1 MNIKIKEKLDNL
13 ENEKWI
19 GKKVTQ
25 VLSKEKVSGKIKY
38 PSDQYAENFI
48 WGKVLRSKYPHALI
62 KKIDTS
68 KALKLDGVVAV
79 LTYKDIPGLNG
90 FGIVVQ
96 DQPVLCQDK
105 VRYIG
110 DAIALV
116 ACEKKELLDKALDLI
131 EVEYEPLPIVEDP
144 LKAIEKDSPKVH
156 ESGNIHLHTVINK
169 GDIQKGFKEADL
181 IIENEYRT
189 GRQEHAYLETESGF
203 AYYDESEDMI
213 TIFCGGQYPFRDQ
226 IQIARVLAFDPRK
239 IRVIS
244 EPMGGGFGGKDE
256 ITTQIHLAL
265 LAYHTKR
272 AVKMEITR
280 DESMVF
286 SWKRHPMILKYK
298 TGVKKD
304 GTLVANEVY
313 IYADT
318 GAYASLGGPIVNLSV
333 EHSCGPYRIPNTHI
347 EGFCIYTNNGVSGAF
362 RGFGV
367 NQVTFAMESQM
378 DEIAE
383 KLNIDPIN
391 LRRKNILKKGDETGI
406 GSIIETSIGL
416 NKILDE
422 IEKHPIYKDREKIK
436 LNSSDYK
443 KFGVGI
449 AISYQG
455 TGLGVGLPDYGS
467 AWIEMRRDGGF
478 NIYTGSVE
486 IGQGAKT
493 TLKIIAL
500 ESLKLSDENKVFI
513 ITGDTHLTPDCGTTT
528 ASGATYRS
536 GRAIEIASKKLL
548 NILKKEVADLY
559 NISENEIFIED
570 GLIKNR
576 EKEKIIS
583 FEELGEILY
592 EKRKLPRVEGHF
604 NFPTSKTKI
613 PGVFGLPHYIFSF
626 SGSIALVEVNTL
638 TGKVNLIK
646 AVNIIDG
653 GRVVN
658 KIGFEGQSEGGIA
671 MGMGYALM
679 EDTIIKNGEFLTK
692 NYSTYLIPTSLD
704 TPYEIETIPIE
715 SYEELGPYGSKGIG
729 ETTMVPIAPAITNGI
744 YDATK
749 ARIKKIPATPE
760 NVFFALHPHVNKVS
774 DTKLT

>member
-1 MNIKIKEKLDNL
+1 MNIKTKEIIV
-13 ENEKWI
+13 EEKWI
-19 GKKVTQ
+19 GKKIKQ
-25 VLSKEKVSGKIKY
+25 VLSEEKVKGELKY
-38 PSDQYAENFI
+38 PSDIYFENMI

-62 KKIDTS
+62 KRIDTT
-68 KALKLDGVVAV
+68 KAESLPGVVKV

-96 DQPVLCQDK
+96 DQPVLCFNK
-105 VRYIG
+105 VRYLG
-110 DAIALV
+110 DAVALV
-116 ACEKKELLDKALDLI
+116 AAETKEIAEKAIDLI
-131 EVEYEPLPIVEDP
+131 EVEYEPLPVVDDP
-144 LKAIEKDSPKVH
+144 LKAIEENSPKVH
-156 ESGNIHLHTVINK
+156 DSGNVHLHTVIKK
-169 GDIQKGFKEADL
+169 GDIEKGFKEADL

-189 GRQEHAYLETESGF
+189 GRQEHAYLEPENGVAF
-203 AYYDESEDMI
+203 YDEEEDTI
-213 TIFCGGQYPFRDQ
+213 TVICGGQYPFRDQ

-239 IRVIS
+239 IRVIN

-272 AVKMEITR
+272 PVKMEISR
-280 DESMVF
+280 EESIVF
-286 SWKRHPMILKYK
+286 SWKRHPMILRYK

-318 GAYASLGGPIVNLSV
+318 GAYASLGGPVVNLAV
-333 EHSCGPYRIPNTHI
+333 EHSCGPYRIPNTYI
-347 EGFCIYTNNGVSGAF
+347 EGFCIYTNNGVSSAF

-383 KLNIDPIN
+383 KLQIDPVE
-391 LRRKNILKKGDETGI
+391 LRRKNILRRGDLTGI
-406 GSIIETSIGL
+406 GSVIETSIGL

-422 IEKHPIYKDREKIK
+422 IEKHPIYKEREKIK
-436 LNSSDYK
+436 LNSKKNK

-455 TGLGVGLPDYGS
+455 TGLGVGLPDYG
-467 AWIEMRRDGGF
+467 AAIIEMRRDGGF

-486 IGQGAKT
+486 IGQGVKT

-500 ESLKLSDENKVFI
+500 ESLKVSDENKVFI
-513 ITGDTHLTPDCGTTT
+513 ITGDTFISPDSGTTT

-536 GRAIEIASKKLL
+536 GRAIKIASEKLL
-548 NILKKEVADLY
+548 KILKREVSEIF
-559 NISENEIFIED
+559 NISENNIYIKDETFFDKD
-570 GLIKNR
+570 GRELINY
-576 EKEKIIS
+576 EK
-583 FEELGEILY
+583 LGEILY
-592 EKRKLPRVEGHF
+592 DKRRLPRVDGHF

-613 PGVFGLPHYIFSF
+613 EGAFGLPHYIFSF

-646 AVNIIDG
+646 GVNLIDG
-653 GRVVN
+653 GRVIN
-658 KIGFEGQSEGGIA
+658 KVGFEGQSEGGLV

-679 EDTIIKNGEFLTK
+679 EDIIIKNGEFLTK

-704 TPYEIETIPIE
+704 APHELETIPIE
-715 SYEELGPYGSKGIG
+715 SIEELGPYGSKGIG
-729 ETTMVPIAPAITNGI
+729 ETTMVPITPAITNAI
-744 YDATK
+744 FDATK
-749 ARIKKIPATPE
+749 VRIRQIPATPE
-760 NVFFALHPHVNKVS
+760 RVFF
-774 DTKLT
+774 KLREKEGKNL

>member
-1 MNIKIKEKLDNL
+1 MSIKIEEIKSEKER
-13 ENEKWI
+13 WI
-19 GKKVTQ
+19 GKKIKQ
-25 VLSKEKVSGKIKY
+25 VLSEEKVKGKIKF
-38 PSDQYAENFI
+38 PSDIYFENMI

-68 KALKLDGVVAV
+68 KAEKYPGVVKV

-96 DQPVLCQDK
+96 DQPVLCFNK
-105 VRYIG
+105 VRYLG

-116 ACEKKELLDKALDLI
+116 AAETKEIAEKALELI
-131 EVEYEPLPIVEDP
+131 EVEYEPLPVVDDP
-144 LKAIEKDSPKVH
+144 LKAIEESSPKVH
-156 ESGNIHLHTVINK
+156 ESGNIHLHTVIKK
-169 GDIQKGFKEADL
+169 GDIEKGFKEADL

-189 GRQEHAYLETESGF
+189 GRQEHAYLEPENGVAF
-203 AYYDESEDMI
+203 YDEEEDTI
-213 TIFCGGQYPFRDQ
+213 TVICGGQYPFRDQ

-239 IRVIS
+239 IRVIN

-272 AVKMEITR
+272 PVKMEISR
-280 DESMVF
+280 EESIVF

-318 GAYASLGGPIVNLSV
+318 GSYASLGGPVVNLAI
-333 EHSCGPYRIPNTHI
+333 EHSCGPYRVPNTHI

-367 NQVTFAMESQM
+367 NQVTFAMESQI
-378 DEIAE
+378 DEIAK
-383 KLNIDPIN
+383 KLQIDPVE
-391 LRRKNILKKGDETGI
+391 LRRKNILKRGDLTGI
-406 GSIIETSIGL
+406 GSVIETSIGL

-422 IEKHPIYKDREKIK
+422 IEKHPLYKEREKIK
-436 LNSSDYK
+436 LISKKYK
-443 KFGVGI
+443 KLGVGI

-455 TGLGVGLPDYGS
+455 TGLGVGLPDYG
-467 AWIEMRRDGGF
+467 AAIIEMRRDGGF

-486 IGQGAKT
+486 IGQGTKT

-500 ESLKLSDENKVFI
+500 ESLKVKDENKVFI
-513 ITGDTHLTPDCGTTT
+513 ITGDTSISPDSGTTT
-528 ASGATYRS
+528 ASGATHRS
-536 GRAIEIASKKLL
+536 GRAIKIASEK
-548 NILKKEVADLY
+548 ILKILKREVSEIF
-559 NISENEIFIED
+559 NISENNIYVEEETFYDKD
-570 GLIKNR
+570 GRELINY
-576 EKEKIIS
+576 EK
-583 FEELGEILY
+583 LGEILY
-592 EKRKLPRVEGHF
+592 EKRRLPKAEGHF

-613 PGVFGLPHYIFSF
+613 EGAFGLPHYIFSF

-638 TGKVNLIK
+638 TGKVNLVK
-646 AVNIIDG
+646 GVNLIDG
-653 GRVVN
+653 GRVIN
-658 KIGFEGQSEGGIA
+658 KIGFEGQSEGGLV

-679 EDTIIKNGEFLTK
+679 EDVIIKNGEFLTK

-704 TPYEIETIPIE
+704 APPDIETIPIE
-715 SYEELGPYGSKGIG
+715 SIEELGPYGSKGIG
-729 ETTMVPIAPAITNGI
+729 ETTMVPIAPAITNAI
-744 YDATK
+744 FDATK
-749 ARIKKIPATPE
+749 VRIKQIPATPE
-760 NVFFALHPHVNKVS
+760 RVFF
-774 DTKLT
+774 KLREKEKEDKKL

>member
-1 MNIKIKEKLDNL
+1 MNIKTKEIII
-13 ENEKWI
+13 EEEKWI
-19 GKKVTQ
+19 GKKIKQ
-25 VLSKEKVSGKIKY
+25 VLSEEKIKGELKY
-38 PSDQYAENFI
+38 PSDVYFENMI

-62 KKIDTS
+62 KKIDTT
-68 KALKLDGVVAV
+68 KAERLGGVVKV
-79 LTYKDIPGLNG
+79 LTYKDVPGLNG

-96 DQPVLCQDK
+96 DQPVLCFNK
-105 VRYIG
+105 IRYLG

-116 ACEKKELLDKALDLI
+116 AAETKEIAEKALELI
-131 EVEYEPLPIVEDP
+131 EVEYEPLPVVDDP
-144 LKAIEKDSPKVH
+144 LKAIEEGSPKVH
-156 ESGNIHLHTVINK
+156 ESGNIHLHTVIKK
-169 GDIQKGFKEADL
+169 GDIKKGFEEADL

-189 GRQEHAYLETESGF
+189 GRQEHAYLEPENGIAF
-203 AYYDESEDMI
+203 YDEEEDTI
-213 TIFCGGQYPFRDQ
+213 TVICGGQYPFRDQ

-239 IRVIS
+239 IRVIN

-272 AVKMEITR
+272 PVKMEISR
-280 DESMVF
+280 EESIVF
-286 SWKRHPMILKYK
+286 SWKRHPMILRYK

-318 GAYASLGGPIVNLSV
+318 GAYASLGGPVVNLAV
-333 EHSCGPYRIPNTHI
+333 EHSCGPYRVPNTYI
-347 EGFCIYTNNGVSGAF
+347 EGFCIYTNNGVSSAF

-383 KLNIDPIN
+383 KLKIDPVE
-391 LRRKNILKKGDETGI
+391 LRRKNILKRGDLTGI
-406 GSIIETSIGL
+406 GSTIETSIGL

-422 IEKHPIYKDREKIK
+422 IEKHPIYKEREKIK
-436 LNSSDYK
+436 LNSKKYK

-455 TGLGVGLPDYGS
+455 TGLGVGLPDYG
-467 AWIEMRRDGGF
+467 AAIIEMRRDGGF

-486 IGQGAKT
+486 IGQGTKT

-500 ESLKLSDENKVFI
+500 ESLKVSDENKVLIISGDSFI
-513 ITGDTHLTPDCGTTT
+513 SPDSGTTT

-536 GRAIEIASKKLL
+536 GRAIKIASEKLL
-548 NILKKEVADLY
+548 KILKREVSEIFK
-559 NISENEIFIED
+559 ISENSIFIKDETFFDKD
-570 GLIKNR
+570 GRELINY
-576 EKEKIIS
+576 EK
-583 FEELGEILY
+583 LGEILY
-592 EKRKLPRVEGHF
+592 DKRRLPRTEGHF
-604 NFPTSKTKI
+604 NFPTSKIKI
-613 PGVFGLPHYIFSF
+613 EGAFGLPHYIFSF

-646 AVNIIDG
+646 GVNLIDG
-653 GRVVN
+653 GRVIN
-658 KIGFEGQSEGGIA
+658 KIGFEGQSEGGLV

-679 EDTIIKNGEFLTK
+679 EDIIIKSGEFLTK

-704 TPYEIETIPIE
+704 APYDIETIPIE
-715 SYEELGPYGSKGIG
+715 SIEELGPYGSKGIG
-729 ETTMVPIAPAITNGI
+729 ETTMVPIAPAITNAI
-744 YDATK
+744 FDAAK
-749 ARIKKIPATPE
+749 VRIRQIPATPE
-760 NVFFALHPHVNKVS
+760 RVFF
-774 DTKLT
+774 KLREREEKDL

>member
-1 MNIKIKEKLDNL
+1 MSLKVEEIKSEKERWVGKKIK
-13 ENEKWI
+13 
-19 GKKVTQ
+19 Q
-25 VLSKEKVSGKIKY
+25 VLSEEKVRGELKF
-38 PSDQYAENFI
+38 PSDIYFENII

-68 KALKLDGVVAV
+68 KAEKLRGVVKV
-79 LTYKDIPGLNG
+79 LTYRDIPGLNG

-96 DQPVLCQDK
+96 DQPVLCFNK
-105 VRYIG
+105 VRYLG

-116 ACEKKELLDKALDLI
+116 AAETKEIAEKALDLI
-131 EVEYEPLPIVEDP
+131 EVEYEPLPVVDDP
-144 LKAIEKDSPKVH
+144 LKAIEENSPKVH
-156 ESGNIHLHTVINK
+156 ESGNIHLHTVIKK
-169 GDIQKGFKEADL
+169 GDIEKGFKEADL

-189 GRQEHAYLETESGF
+189 GRQEHAYLETENGVAF
-203 AYYDESEDMI
+203 YDEEEDTI
-213 TIFCGGQYPFRDQ
+213 TVICGGQYPFRDQ

-239 IRVIS
+239 IRVIN

-272 AVKMEITR
+272 PVKMEISR
-280 DESMVF
+280 EESIVF
-286 SWKRHPMILKYK
+286 SWKRHPMILRYK

-304 GTLVANEVY
+304 GTLIANEVY
-313 IYADT
+313 IFADT
-318 GAYASLGGPIVNLSV
+318 GAYASLGGPVVNLAI
-333 EHSCGPYRIPNTHI
+333 EHSCGPYRVPNTHI

-383 KLNIDPIN
+383 KLQIDPVE
-391 LRRKNILKKGDETGI
+391 LRRKNILKRGDLTGI

-422 IEKHPIYKDREKIK
+422 IEKHPIYKEREKIK
-436 LNSSDYK
+436 LNSKKYK
-443 KFGVGI
+443 KLGVGI

-455 TGLGVGLPDYGS
+455 TGLGVGLPDYG
-467 AWIEMRRDGGF
+467 AAIVEMRRDGGF

-486 IGQGAKT
+486 IGQGTKT

-500 ESLKLSDENKVFI
+500 ESLKVKDENKVFI
-513 ITGDTHLTPDCGTTT
+513 ITGDTSLSPDSGTTT

-536 GRAIEIASKKLL
+536 GRAIKIASEK
-548 NILKKEVADLY
+548 ILKILKREVSEIF
-559 NISENEIFIED
+559 NISENNIYVEEETFYDKD
-570 GLIKNR
+570 GRKLINY
-576 EKEKIIS
+576 EN
-583 FEELGEILY
+583 LGEILY
-592 EKRKLPRVEGHF
+592 EKRRLPKAEGHF

-613 PGVFGLPHYIFSF
+613 EGAFGLPHYIFSF

-646 AVNIIDG
+646 GVNLIDG
-653 GRVVN
+653 GRVIN
-658 KIGFEGQSEGGIA
+658 KIGFEGQSEGGLV

-679 EDTIIKNGEFLTK
+679 EDVIIKNGEFLTK
-692 NYSTYLIPTSLD
+692 SYSTYLIPTSFDAPHEL
-704 TPYEIETIPIE
+704 ETIPIE
-715 SYEELGPYGSKGIG
+715 SIEELGPYGSKGIG
-729 ETTMVPIAPAITNGI
+729 ETTMVPIAPAITNAI
-744 YDATK
+744 FDATK
-749 ARIKKIPATPE
+749 VRIKQIPATPE
-760 NVFFALHPHVNKVS
+760 RVFF
-774 DTKLT
+774 KLREKGREDKIL